1 MRYGKWI
8 ALSALLMALQ
18 IEAAQVKDVSFACG
32 KKSCDLTFN
41 FASVADLPNYFQKF
55 DSKKGK
61 WTVAFAAS
69 DFKKGNGSFVVDSTS
84 EVLKDVRIFQESG
97 KQGLLLKF
105 EWSVGKNV
113 QSAENPVS
121 LKGADFKIS
130 FTKAKAKSWKLSKV
144 IVAAEKKAALEA
156 KKAAAQKAAE
166 EKKAALE
173 AKKAAEKQV
182 AAEKKAAL
190 EAEKA
195 AAQKAAEEKKAA
207 LEAKKAAEKQAA
219 ADKKA
224 ALEAKKAAEK
234 QAAEEKKAALEAK
247 KAAEKQA
254 AADKKAALEAEK
266 AAEKQLALE
275 AEQKAL
281 DAKTVS
287 KDSVKKV
294 SALLEGIAE
303 MTAVVGFGNDQF
315 RMKLLMPVTLEQV
328 SYLAKKSVILISAAG
343 PAKSP
348 VFKVNAPSMVKSV
361 SWTADGLQ
369 LQLRAGVRPT
379 ILVREGVLILQSRE
393 TIATEG
399 YSFWNAKP
407 DGVRTRRWVK
417 QIEKIPTSLDAF
429 AAVYEKDSKKVISAS
444 QTFFL
449 SAAARELI
457 VIADEIELYE
467 AADENS
473 TVISRLSFG
482 DRLESIELV
491 GLYQKVQYGPRVGF
505 INKRSVSFR
514 DELSAVQSERLKQLA
529 VAKGESPDSV
539 NARFASLTDN
549 ERVMYSSFG
558 RRDPFVDVK
567 GLVEEGINIDQME
580 LVGIIWESEEPMAIL
595 SDVRTPTVSYTI
607 KEGDKVLNGKVLK
620 ITQTDVLFLI
630 QEFGV
635 SRRYSMGLPDKFGGQ

>member
-156 KKAAAQKAAE
+156 
-166 EKKAALE
+166 
-173 AKKAAEKQV
+173 
-182 AAEKKAAL
+182 
-190 EAEKA
+190 EKA
-195 AAQKAAEEKKAA
+195 AAQKAAEEMKAA
-207 LEAKKAAEKQAA
+207 LEAKN
-219 ADKKA
+219 
-224 ALEAKKAAEK
+224 AAEK

-328 SYLAKKSVILISAAG
+328 SYLAQKSVILISAAG

>member
-144 IVAAEKKAALEA
+144 I
-156 KKAAAQKAAE
+156 
-166 EKKAALE
+166 
-173 AKKAAEKQV
+173 V

>member
-156 KKAAAQKAAE
+156 
-166 EKKAALE
+166 
-173 AKKAAEKQV
+173 
-182 AAEKKAAL
+182 
-190 EAEKA
+190 EKA
-195 AAQKAAEEKKAA
+195 AAQKAAEE
-207 LEAKKAAEKQAA
+207 
-219 ADKKA
+219 KKA

-287 KDSVKKV
+287 KDSVQKV

-328 SYLAKKSVILISAAG
+328 SYLAQKSVILISAAG